1 MAKKKVSEVSTR
13 DYEYDLN
20 IDNPKDLAIK
30 ISIGIAS
37 IALISGVVTA
47 IILNSKKKKG
57 DK

>member
-1 MAKKKVSEVSTR
+1 MAKKKTSEVSTR

-37 IALISGVVTA
+37 IALIGGVVTS
-47 IILNSKKKKG
+47 IILNSKKKKN
-57 DK
+57 K